1 MYATF
6 PSPQVLNA
14 YVDDI
19 AQGMS
24 PNPAK
29 LEFYVR
35 DAGAL
40 VKREAELPGHGS
52 LGPLFYAFGLIS
64 VEALNASD
72 PYANVMDT
80 NFLGWLQETVQEA
93 VRTAEQHEVLKWRIR
108 KYRDLLQEKFALQ
121 SVQVRCPELPDIS
134 STVTVPLF
142 LCAATALR
150 GHCCWPRLN
159 SKELGVYTHLQFE
172 LILACLLAAAGLIGL
187 SLRSWRARS
196 GRSMLSA

>member
-1 MYATF
+1 M
-6 PSPQVLNA
+6 LNA

-19 AQGMS
+19 AKGTS

-108 KYRDLLQEKFALQ
+108 KYRDVLQEKFALQ
-121 SVQVRCPELPDIS
+121 SVQVRCCES
-134 STVTVPLF
+134 SVPPRAPRQC
-142 LCAATALR
+142 LCAATACARCRKPL
-150 GHCCWPRLN
+150 
-159 SKELGVYTHLQFE
+159 
-172 LILACLLAAAGLIGL
+172 LLALA
-187 SLRSWRARS
+187 
-196 GRSMLSA
+196 